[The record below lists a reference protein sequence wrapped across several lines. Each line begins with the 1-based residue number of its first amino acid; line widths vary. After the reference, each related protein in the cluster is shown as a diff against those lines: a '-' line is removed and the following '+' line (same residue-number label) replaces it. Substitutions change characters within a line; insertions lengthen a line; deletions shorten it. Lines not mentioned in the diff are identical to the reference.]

1 MNLFQAWYPL
11 IGGLLLL
18 VVLSSA
24 TVKRAQISISL
35 VYLAIGWIFG
45 HFGWIALDP
54 VEHAVALETLA
65 EIAVIVS
72 LFSAGLKLRKPLR
85 SHLWRLPILLATASM
100 LATIVLVALYG
111 FAVIGLSAG
120 LAILL
125 GAILAPT
132 DPVLAADVQVANSA
146 DTDRLRFALTGEAG
160 LNDGTAFPFVLL
172 GLGLLGLHASGPRDW
187 FAYDVLW
194 AIGAALA
201 AGAIIGKA
209 VGRLVVYL
217 RQRHL
222 EAVGYDDFLALG
234 LIATSYGVALALHAY
249 GFLAVFAS
257 GLALR
262 TVERDLSR
270 REVPA
275 DLSTLRGPEEQIAS
289 DREHAPAFLAAAVLS
304 SNEQLE
310 RIGQLT
316 LVLITGALLSR
327 VAFSLS
333 ALAFALLLF
342 AVLRPVAVGPFA
354 LASGMSLRQAI
365 MVSWFGIRGIGSL
378 YYLFYAI
385 NRGLPDNSAAW
396 MLQVVLCVI
405 AASVVLHGISV
416 APLMRRYA
424 RDGNARQ
431 PGG

>member
-11 IGGLLLL
+11 IGVLLLL
-18 VVLSSA
+18 VALSSA
-24 TVKRAQISISL
+24 TVRRAQISISL
-35 VYLAIGWIFG
+35 VYLAIGWVFG

-54 VEHAVALETLA
+54 VEHAVVLETLA

-85 SHLWRLPILLATASM
+85 SHLWRLPIVLATASM

-132 DPVLAADVQVANSA
+132 DPVLAAEVQVAHSG

-172 GLGLLGLHASGPRDW
+172 GLGLLGLNEYGLIEW
-187 FAYDVLW
+187 VTYDVLW
-194 AIGAALA
+194 ATGAGLVT
-201 AGAIIGKA
+201 GAIIGKA
-209 VGRLVVYL
+209 LGRLVVYL

-262 TVERDLSR
+262 TVERDLSG

-275 DLSTLRGPEEQIAS
+275 DMSELRGSDEQVAS

-310 RIGQLT
+310 RIGELT

-327 VAFSLS
+327 IAFSFS
-333 ALAFALLLF
+333 ALGFALLLF

-354 LASGMSLRQAI
+354 LASGMTLRQAT

-385 NRGLPDNSAAW
+385 NRGLPETNAAW
-396 MLQVVLCVI
+396 LLQVVLCVI

-424 RDGNARQ
+424 QEEKGGQ
-431 PGG
+431 PEG